1 MAQRAELMRIQEWNT
16 ATVVLALIGQG
27 AAIVWAVS
35 GLVKD
40 VESNASDI
48 AAMNNRVADMESTAH
63 HQAITMA
70 RIDANLE
77 AIRDA
82 LDLMIAKK

>member
-1 MAQRAELMRIQEWNT
+1 MTVKSEWT
-16 ATVVLALIGQG
+16 GAAIVLTLVGQG

-35 GLVKD
+35 GMVKD
-40 VESNASDI
+40 IESNTIDVQEISARMSQI
-48 AAMNNRVADMESTAH
+48 ESTAH
-63 HQAITMA
+63 SQAVTMA

-82 LDLMIAKK
+82 IDLMVATKY

>member
-1 MAQRAELMRIQEWNT
+1 MRVAEWNT
-16 ATVVLALIGQG
+16 ATVVLALVGQG

-40 VESNASDI
+40 VESNAHDI
-48 AAMNNRVADMESTAH
+48 SAMTSRVEQMESTAH

-70 RIDANLE
+70 RIDANLG
-77 AIRDA
+77 AIRGA
-82 LDLMIAKK
+82 LDLMMAVK

>member
-1 MAQRAELMRIQEWNT
+1 MKLSEWNG
-16 ATVVLALIGQG
+16 ATVVLALVGQG

-40 VESNASDI
+40 VEINASDI
-48 AAMNNRVADMESTAH
+48 AEMTSRVGQMESTAH

-77 AIRDA
+77 AIRGA
-82 LDLMIAKK
+82 VDLMMASK

>member
-1 MAQRAELMRIQEWNT
+1 MTSKNEWT
-16 ATVVLALIGQG
+16 GAAIVLTLVGQG

-35 GLVKD
+35 GMVKD
-40 VESNASDI
+40 IEANTIDVQEISSR
-48 AAMNNRVADMESTAH
+48 MSEVESTAH
-63 HQAITMA
+63 SQAVTMA

-82 LDLMIAKK
+82 IDLMVSAKY

>member
-1 MAQRAELMRIQEWNT
+1 MTSKNEWT
-16 ATVVLALIGQG
+16 GAAIVLTLVGQG

-35 GLVKD
+35 GMVKD
-40 VESNASDI
+40 IEANTIDVQRMSSRMSEI
-48 AAMNNRVADMESTAH
+48 ESTAH
-63 HQAITMA
+63 SQALTMA

-82 LDLMIAKK
+82 IDLMVAAKY

>member
-1 MAQRAELMRIQEWNT
+1 MTVKSEWT
-16 ATVVLALIGQG
+16 GAAIVLTLVGQG

-35 GLVKD
+35 GMVKD
-40 VESNASDI
+40 IESNTIDVQEISSRMSEI
-48 AAMNNRVADMESTAH
+48 ESTAH
-63 HQAITMA
+63 SQAVTMA

-82 LDLMIAKK
+82 LDRMVATKY

>member
-1 MAQRAELMRIQEWNT
+1 MTVKSEWT
-16 ATVVLALIGQG
+16 GATIVLALIGQG

-35 GLVKD
+35 GMVKD
-40 VESNASDI
+40 IEANTLDVQRMSSRMSE
-48 AAMNNRVADMESTAH
+48 VESTAH
-63 HQAITMA
+63 IQAVTMA

-82 LDLMIAKK
+82 IDLMVAAKY

>member
-1 MAQRAELMRIQEWNT
+1 MSRHNEWT
-16 ATVVLALIGQG
+16 GATIVLALVGQG

-35 GLVKD
+35 ALVKD
-40 VESNASDI
+40 IEANTVDI
-48 AAMNNRVADMESTAH
+48 QRMSSRMSEVESTAH
-63 HQAITMA
+63 SQAVTMA

-82 LDLMIAKK
+82 IDLMVAAKY

>member
-1 MAQRAELMRIQEWNT
+1 MRVSEWNT

-48 AAMNNRVADMESTAH
+48 AEMTSRVGQMESTAH
-63 HQAITMA
+63 QQAITMA
-70 RIDANLE
+70 RIDANLD
-77 AIRDA
+77 AIRGA
-82 LDLMIAKK
+82 LDLMTASK

>member
-1 MAQRAELMRIQEWNT
+1 MRITEWNT
-16 ATVVLALIGQG
+16 ATVVLALVGQG

-48 AAMNNRVADMESTAH
+48 AAMTSRVEQMESTAH
-63 HQAITMA
+63 RQAITMA

-77 AIRDA
+77 AIRGA
-82 LDLMIAKK
+82 LDLMMASK

>member
-1 MAQRAELMRIQEWNT
+1 MRIQEWNT
-16 ATVVLALIGQG
+16 ATVVLALVGQG

-40 VESNASDI
+40 VENNANDI
-48 AAMNNRVADMESTAH
+48 AEMTSRVSEMESTAQ

-77 AIRDA
+77 AIRGA
-82 LDLMIAKK
+82 LDLMIASK